1 MGQGRSEGG
10 FLAELSA
17 LPQEEWPSKLRS
29 HGWRADRHHPAPVGR
44 PDRPLAEYGLDSLG
58 NLEVRTRIETGT
70 GIRISPADI
79 TTVRNL
85 AAHLYDALAAQAD
98 APRQRKEERYPAYRA
113 SVDRDD

>member
-1 MGQGRSEGG
+1 MTK
-10 FLAELSA
+10 LSHLNDTFA
-17 LPQEEWPSKLRS
+17 RDVAQYRYENRKTIFAHLPREEWPTRVRRLVSEQLSLILRRS
-29 HGWRADRHHPAPVGR
+29 ID
-44 PDRPLAEYGLDSLG
+44 PDRPISEYGLDSLG

-98 APRQRKEERYPAYRA
+98 APAA
-113 SVDRDD
+113 T